1 MELQEQKNGGELIL
15 YPAHNPNTAAELI
28 PKRKSGQ

>member
-1 MELQEQKNGGELIL
+1 MELQEQKSGELVL

-28 PKRKSGQ
+28 PKRKAGQ